1 MEYYGLI
8 LNRTFLVLITNEYLI
23 GIQGNGLIAV
33 EGSPDLITGINYAEP
48 FVREM
53 VVKGDLS
60 NPYRYL
66 KAKYFTN
73 IKETDLHSNQFLS
86 DNKANF
92 RIHIRDIKR
101 IYHDPKKKW
110 GMGNYPHDGK
120 IYIETFEGKRKE
132 LIILGGQSGQAI
144 VDWLTHLLPARPIEI
159 DTD

>member
-1 MEYYGLI
+1 MLPDKPIIQMTLKEFPLRRNNHFIAMEYYRLI
-8 LNRTFLVLITNEYLI
+8 LNRTFLVLISDGYLI

-33 EGSPDLITGINYAEP
+33 EGSPDFITGINYAEP

-66 KAKYFTN
+66 KAKYFKE
-73 IKETDLHSNQFLS
+73 IKELDLNSNKFLA

-92 RIHIRDIKR
+92 KICINEIKHIW
-101 IYHDPKKKW
+101 HDQKKKW

-120 IYIETFEGKRKE
+120 VY
-132 LIILGGQSGQAI
+132 
-144 VDWLTHLLPARPIEI
+144 I
-159 DTD
+159 DTFNGK